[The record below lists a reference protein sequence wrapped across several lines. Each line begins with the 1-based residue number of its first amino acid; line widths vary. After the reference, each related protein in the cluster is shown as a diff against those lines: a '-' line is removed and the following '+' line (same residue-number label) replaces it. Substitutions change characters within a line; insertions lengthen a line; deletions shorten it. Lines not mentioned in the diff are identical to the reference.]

1 MSIVFKST
9 KECIDMLNL
18 QDYIKEVSKINSYGH
33 CFEEVIVK
41 NFKSLNVNIRRT
53 SAEFDIVRGADLR
66 LVFDNTSVLV
76 DIKLLTARS
85 LKGSKRFINAQ
96 LNETRNEKE
105 LHFFNLDKGIDVAFC
120 LKDFSNLGK
129 IGYCKFNKPV
139 ITAVFRIDREK
150 EAHEYI
156 NRSVALSLKELI
168 RIINERMIEEG
179 ADKKV
184 SNSFEFRYHKQRFGK
199 YEGGGKNDEYK
210 RAYEYKGSVKS
221 NKSWNR

>member
-9 KECIDMLNL
+9 KECVDTLNL
-18 QDYIKEVSKINSYGH
+18 QDYIKEVSKMSSYGH
-33 CFEEVIVK
+33 CFEDVIVK
-41 NFKSLNVNIRRT
+41 NLKTLNVNVRRT
-53 SAEFDIVRGADLR
+53 TAEFDIVRGADLR
-66 LVFDNTSVLV
+66 LVFDDTSVLV
-76 DIKLLTARS
+76 DIKLLTARA
-85 LKGSKRFINAQ
+85 LKGSKRFINYQ
-96 LNETRNEKE
+96 LCETKEEKE

-139 ITAVFRIDREK
+139 ITAVFRISREK

-168 RIINERMIEEG
+168 RIINERMVEDG

-184 SNSFEFRYHKQRFGK
+184 SNSFEFRYHKQRFG
-199 YEGGGKNDEYK
+199 
-210 RAYEYKGSVKS
+210 EYKGGSKHDGFKRTYGYKRLPKNS
-221 NKSWNR
+221 KSWSR